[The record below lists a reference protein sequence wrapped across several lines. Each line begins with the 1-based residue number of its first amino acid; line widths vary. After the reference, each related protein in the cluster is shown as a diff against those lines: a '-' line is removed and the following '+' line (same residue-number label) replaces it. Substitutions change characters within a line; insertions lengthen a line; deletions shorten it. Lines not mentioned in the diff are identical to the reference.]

1 VTKKQCPLG
10 EDCDLTTAWML
21 GRQSAKAEAAARIE
35 ELEAKLAKAV
45 EETLDAAS
53 AYMKTQYGIEALSHP
68 VDRQRVV
75 ASLQGDKS

>member
-1 VTKKQCPLG
+1 MSDDLVKRLWLY
-10 EDCDLTTAWML
+10 DCEGLT
-21 GRQSAKAEAAARIE
+21 REAAARIE

-75 ASLQGDKS
+75 ASLQGDKT